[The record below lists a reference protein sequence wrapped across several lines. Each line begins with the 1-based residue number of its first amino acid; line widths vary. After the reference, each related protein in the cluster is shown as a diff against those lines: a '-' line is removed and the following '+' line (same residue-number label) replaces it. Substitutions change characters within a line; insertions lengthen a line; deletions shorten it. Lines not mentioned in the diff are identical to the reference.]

1 MSAPLI
7 RTIRHGGQSRAI
19 SADASA
25 PLIEVVRA
33 EIQARSVIKG
43 CHTGT
48 CGSCRMLVNGEI
60 VTSCTTLWGE
70 LPESFVLEL
79 YEDIS
84 SDLASVSAVHAF
96 DKERPTRC
104 RMCVGALGLT
114 AVALSRKGLSHSEEA
129 VDKTLETAACMCTGR
144 GSWRRA
150 LLPNA
155 K

>member
-1 MSAPLI
+1 LPLVRTISHGGESRTVAAPGDAPLI
-7 RTIRHGGQSRAI
+7 AVI
-19 SADASA
+19 
-25 PLIEVVRA
+25 RA
-33 EIQARSVIKG
+33 EIPARSVIKG

-60 VTSCTTLWGE
+60 VTSCTTPWSA
-70 LPESFVLEL
+70 LPEAFTLEL

-84 SDLASVSAVHAF
+84 ADLAAVSAVHAF

-114 AVALSRKGLSHSEEA
+114 AVGLSRKGLARSEEA
-129 VDKTLETAACMCTGR
+129 VDKTLENAACMCTGR

-150 LLPNA
+150 LLP